1 MKKVC
6 RPLVLLLALAG
17 LLLGPQ
23 PLIADTPDPA
33 AVLTVNY
40 LRYLLF
46 NHVQAQGQ
54 QLVDGAPAMHQ
65 PGLQHQL
72 YQWLD
77 AYQET
82 IREDLEAHFPEDAR
96 ERFED
101 HIQRF
106 TQAEQDADPAYLAEL
121 GHAVGWPGDPAEG
134 YGAFRRWG
142 IEQWVADDM
151 QAGVTFLATLSGT
164 IENLAA
170 AAAPEASPAPAH
182 PVDPLRAAEAA
193 PAPLTTGDSAAGA
206 PLQQFS
212 TLREQRRQ
220 KALEDAHAG
229 MAQIASERDAWEQ
242 EYAANK
248 EAKAQAE
255 AQALQAQAERL
266 AATDQEAL
274 EQRKNSFRSRA
285 VNVLAGVASATVSG
299 FTGAIAG
306 RAADEA
312 VHAIFDR
319 K

>member
-6 RPLVLLLALAG
+6 RPLALLLALAG
-17 LLLGPQ
+17 LLLPPP
-23 PLIADTPDPA
+23 PLIAAAPAPA

-40 LRYLLF
+40 LRYLLC
-46 NHVQAQGQ
+46 NHVQAQGR
-54 QLVDGAPAMHQ
+54 QLVAGAPAAHQ
-65 PGLQHQL
+65 PGLQRQL
-72 YQWLD
+72 DQWLD
-77 AYQET
+77 TCQDN

-96 ERFED
+96 EQFED
-101 HIQRF
+101 HIRRF
-106 TQAEQDADPAYLAEL
+106 TQAEQDADLDYLAAL
-121 GHAVGWPGDPAEG
+121 GRAVGWPGDSAEG

-142 IEQWVADDM
+142 IERWVADDM
-151 QAGVTFLATLSGT
+151 QESVTFLATLSGT
-164 IENLAA
+164 IENLSAA
-170 AAAPEASPAPAH
+170 EAAPTR

-193 PAPLTTGDSAAGA
+193 PAPLTTSDAPAGA

-220 KALEDAHAG
+220 RALESAHAG
-229 MAQIASERDAWEQ
+229 MAQIAAERDAWEQ
-242 EYAANK
+242 EYAATK

-285 VNVLAGVASATVSG
+285 VNVIAGVASATVSG